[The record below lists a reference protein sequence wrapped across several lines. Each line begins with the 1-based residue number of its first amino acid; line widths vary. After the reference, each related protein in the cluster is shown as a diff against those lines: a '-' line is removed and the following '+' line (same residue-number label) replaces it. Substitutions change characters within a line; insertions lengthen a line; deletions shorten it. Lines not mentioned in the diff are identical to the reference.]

1 MHKLR
6 LRIPE
11 ERKADDPIPFPDLAR
26 FARGDAARPADLS
39 LTETVDAAFERVQRD
54 LDDLSEEIDRVY
66 HLPVG
71 DDWPPSA
78 A

>member
-11 ERKADDPIPFPDLAR
+11 DPKADDPIPFPDLAR
-26 FARGDAARPADLS
+26 FAREDTARPGDLK
-39 LTETVDAAFERVQRD
+39 LTESIDAAFERVQRE
-54 LDDLSEEIDRVY
+54 LDDLSEEIDRAY